1 MKANDRS
8 LYVGVAFSDPAVG
21 MYKLLVDMQS
31 TNVDIKSLWENMSDH
46 KTQQINLDQFKVET
60 LVKQQYKIHSC
71 DPLYVLVMTDNT
83 TTFTKAKDITKRYME
98 RMQSMTSMSIGHI
111 CPPDLL
117 PKVKELEDKLL

>member
-46 KTQQINLDQFKVET
+46 KTQ
-60 LVKQQYKIHSC
+60 
-71 DPLYVLVMTDNT
+71 
-83 TTFTKAKDITKRYME
+83 
-98 RMQSMTSMSIGHI
+98 
-111 CPPDLL
+111 
-117 PKVKELEDKLL
+117 